1 MKVGDLIKHKRTQ
14 AIGLILRVPKH
25 WTPNIPY
32 GRKFSGLS
40 GLGDGTHDIY
50 FDIEWYDGYTNTL
63 TSHLI
68 DELVPLEEAIAPNR
82 EDKTS

>member
-25 WTPNIPY
+25 WTPAIPY
-32 GRKFSGLS
+32 GHKFS

-50 FDIEWYDGYTNTL
+50 FDIEWYDGYTHTP
-63 TSHLI
+63 TSHLL
-68 DELVPLEEAIAPNR
+68 DELVPLEEAIAPNC
-82 EDKTS
+82 EDKT